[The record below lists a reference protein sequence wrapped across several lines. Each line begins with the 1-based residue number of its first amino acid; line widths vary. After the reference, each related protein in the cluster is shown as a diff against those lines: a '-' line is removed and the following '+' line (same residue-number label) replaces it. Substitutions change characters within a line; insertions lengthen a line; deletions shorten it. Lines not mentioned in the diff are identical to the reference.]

1 MTKEAVL
8 NIAVVGTGYVGLV
21 TGTCFADLGVNVT
34 CIDNDKTKITNLKN
48 GKIPIYEPGLEEMVK
63 TNIQEGRL
71 SFTTDIAEGVAN
83 SLVIFIAVG
92 TPQSDDGSAD
102 LSYVDQVAKEV
113 ALNMTDYKVIVTKS
127 TVPVGTGARIRKI
140 IEKNQKT
147 PVEFDIVS
155 NPEFLREGSAI
166 EDFMRPDRVVIG
178 ADSEQAV
185 AIMKDL
191 YRPLF
196 LIETPFVITNI
207 ESSEMIKYASNAFLA
222 VKISFINEIANLCEL
237 TGADVHTVAK
247 GMGLDGR
254 IGPKFLHAGPG
265 YGGSCFPK
273 DTKAIVQIA
282 HNIGYEL
289 EIIPSAIHV
298 NETQRLK
305 MVDKIVKAMGRDVK
319 GSVISFL
326 GLAFKPNTD
335 DMREAPSIEIVN
347 KLQEMGA
354 VIQAFDPASME
365 ESKKYFKNIKYCDD
379 PYQAI
384 SGSDACVL
392 ITEWNQF
399 RKMDLQKIKQLMR
412 SPVFVDLRNVYDE
425 EQMKEAGFKYACVG
439 RAAGKIVK

>member
-1 MTKEAVL
+1 L

-34 CIDNDKTKITNLKN
+34 CIDNDKNKISNLKN

-71 SFTTDIAEGVAN
+71 TFTTDITEGVSN
-83 SLVIFIAVG
+83 SLVVFIAVG

-147 PVEFDIVS
+147 PLKFDIVS

-237 TGADVHTVAK
+237 AGADVHTVAR

-273 DTKAIVQIA
+273 DTKAIVQISQ
-282 HNIGYEL
+282 NLGYNL
-289 EIIPSAIHV
+289 EIIPAAIHV
-298 NETQRLK
+298 NETQRLR
-305 MVDKIVKAMGRDVK
+305 MVEKIVNAIGGDVK
-319 GSVISFL
+319 GKTVGFL
-326 GLAFKPNTD
+326 GLAFKPNTN
-335 DMREAPSIEIVN
+335 DMREAPSIGIIS

-354 VIQAFDPASME
+354 VIQAFDPAAVE
-365 ESKKYFKNIKYCDD
+365 ESKKHMKNVKYCDD

-384 SGSDACVL
+384 TGCDACVL
-392 ITEWNQF
+392 ATEWNQF
-399 RKMDLQKIKQLMR
+399 RKMDLDKIKELMKN
-412 SPVFVDLRNVYDE
+412 PVFIDLRNVYDE
-425 EQMKEAGFKYACVG
+425 EQMTSAGFKYIGVG
-439 RAAGKIVK
+439 RASGKTAK